1 MPRRR
6 TLAVAVCLPLLSAT
20 QVARADDLPA
30 VTPPAPL
37 LRESPADLPVPLPP
51 PAGAEKALPAERL
64 APPAPDGAPG
74 DVAPSA
80 GVAPDVAPDIPL
92 GVPPDIPPAEESL
105 LALAQREVAALGPLS
120 IGTPDAGLL
129 VNPRP
134 MPEGPLWTI
143 RNPSESYGTAETL
156 DFIAAA
162 VHAVESRYPGSPRVV
177 IGDISNPKGGRL
189 NRHRSHQAGR
199 DVDIGFYYER
209 GEVDDFRIVRKR
221 DLDLPRTWTLVRSFV
236 TETDVDRVFVDRSI
250 IRLLYAYAAE
260 AGEDRGWLADLFGRA
275 GSKGLIQHERGHKN
289 HLHVRFFNA
298 LAQERGRVVYPVLV
312 ETGAAPPPRVKHRVR
327 RGETIGQL
335 AARYGTSVSAIRAAN
350 GLRSTRLRAGR
361 AYQIPIRKVPVD
373 AGPIV
378 VPARHLPPPAAMQAS
393 VGAAAGSDPGAAEA
407 DERR

>member
-6 TLAVAVCLPLLSAT
+6 TLVVAACLPLLLSTRA
-20 QVARADDLPA
+20 ARADDLPA
-30 VTPPAPL
+30 VAPPAPL
-37 LRESPADLPVPLPP
+37 LRESPADLPVPAPP
-51 PAGAEKALPAERL
+51 PVV
-64 APPAPDGAPG
+64 APPDVGPADVGPAAEAAPEAAP
-74 DVAPSA
+74 A
-80 GVAPDVAPDIPL
+80 VAPDIP
-92 GVPPDIPPAEESL
+92 PDEESL
-105 LALAQREVAALGPLS
+105 VALAQREVPALGPLS

-134 MPEGPLWTI
+134 MPEGSLWTI

-177 IGDISNPKGGRL
+177 IGDISNPSGGRL

-209 GEVDDFRIVRKR
+209 GEVDDFRTVRKR

-250 IRLLYAYAAE
+250 IRLLYAHALE
-260 AGEDRGWLADLFGRA
+260 AGEDRGWLADLFGRD
-275 GSKGLIQHERGHKN
+275 GGKGLIQHERGHKN
-289 HLHVRFFNA
+289 HLHVRFFNPV
-298 LAQERGRVVYPVLV
+298 AQERGRVVYPVLV

-361 AYQIPIRKVPVD
+361 AYQIPIRRVPVD

-378 VPARHLPPPAAMQAS
+378 IPARHLPPPPAMQAS
-393 VGAAAGSDPGAAEA
+393 AGVAGSDHGAAEA